1 MGIQEIGGKERV
13 QGYPSRRKAGQGEGF
28 QESFLQNLK
37 CQDQGRESTEDKTL
51 RAYKSE
57 EQSKVSIIGGMA
69 GVRVNSVKQREAI
82 QTAEVRH
89 MSYEESDHIEI
100 AVVDGY
106 TLKGK
111 LEGKQ
116 VYVEAKYE
124 DGRMEAYHV
133 DPAKVQAKTTHRI
146 EQFALETVGSR

>member
-13 QGYPSRRKAGQGEGF
+13 QEYPSRRKAGQGEGF

-37 CQDQGRESTEDKTL
+37 SQGRERESTEEAAS

-57 EQSKVSIIGGMA
+57 EQSRVSIIGGRA
-69 GVRVNSVKQREAI
+69 GMRVSTVEQREAV

-100 AVVDGY
+100 AVTEGY

-111 LEGKQ
+111 MEGKQ

-133 DPAKVQAKTTHRI
+133 DPAKVQAKTRRRI
-146 EQFALETVGSR
+146 EKFALETVSR